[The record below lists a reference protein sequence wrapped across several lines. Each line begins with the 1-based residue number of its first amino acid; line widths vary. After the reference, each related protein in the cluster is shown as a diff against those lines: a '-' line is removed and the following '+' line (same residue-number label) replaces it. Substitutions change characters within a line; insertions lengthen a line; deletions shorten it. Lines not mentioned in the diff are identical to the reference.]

1 MNNAP
6 ENKDYANSV
15 PYYINE
21 RKKNHYT
28 LTHAL
33 YALLTFIIGTLWYR
47 WVFRINPHGIF
58 GEYSA
63 LPVMVFTVVFFAFAV
78 SYFRLR
84 RIELRRDAIILM
96 CACLIFSLRYA
107 LYPKDSYSFIAFLS
121 VAVLHVC
128 VLLFLYCIGDEKALD
143 RIVGSFFKAIFYT
156 PFCCFHSIFASFG
169 AFFKKHTDTEEAK
182 EKSRVMLYKI
192 LLVFFGIVISL
203 PIMLNVLF
211 LFGSDGFFSEF
222 TKEAG
227 KFFENIHIDFRIGNY
242 FNLITVLVSMYIFGA
257 MYHADK
263 KATEETVQE
272 SSITSFEIMPHIMSN
287 TITVCILSVY
297 LLFFIAQI
305 GGFTHMLTATLPEN
319 TTYAEFARSG
329 FFELCTVA
337 CISGGVLY
345 LTELLEVKSASVRS
359 VSVTKSMMI
368 IFNILLI
375 FTAAFKM
382 IMYIS
387 AYGYTP
393 KRFYTLWFMLL
404 LTVLFVMAYIKLRNR
419 KFKLSRYSVYV
430 TLAFLS
436 VLFLVDFEGISA
448 VLNKTYFIN
457 I

>member
-121 VAVLHVC
+121 GVVLHVC
-128 VLLFLYCIGDEKALD
+128 VLLFLYCTGDEKALD
-143 RIVGSFFKAIFYT
+143 KIAGSFFKAIFYT

-263 KATEETVQE
+263 RSYDTDKKEVTHDY
-272 SSITSFEIMPHIMSN
+272 SIMPQIMS
-287 TITVCILSVY
+287 TTVMICFISVY

-305 GGFTHMLTATLPEN
+305 DGFSHMFAGTLPQN

-329 FFELCTVA
+329 FF
-337 CISGGVLY
+337 
-345 LTELLEVKSASVRS
+345 
-359 VSVTKSMMI
+359 
-368 IFNILLI
+368 
-375 FTAAFKM
+375 
-382 IMYIS
+382 
-387 AYGYTP
+387 
-393 KRFYTLWFMLL
+393 
-404 LTVLFVMAYIKLRNR
+404 
-419 KFKLSRYSVYV
+419 
-430 TLAFLS
+430 
-436 VLFLVDFEGISA
+436 
-448 VLNKTYFIN
+448 
-457 I
+457 

>member
-96 CACLIFSLRYA
+96 CACLIFSFRYA

-128 VLLFLYCIGDEKALD
+128 VLLFLYCTGDEKALD
-143 RIVGSFFKAIFYT
+143 RIVGSFFKAVFYT

-203 PIMLNVLF
+203 PIMINVLL

-222 TKEAG
+222 MHGISE
-227 KFFENIHIDFRIGNY
+227 FFENLHIDIKIRDY
-242 FNLITVLVSMYIFGA
+242 FNIITILVSMYIFGA

-263 KATEETVQE
+263 RSYDTDKKEVTHDY
-272 SSITSFEIMPHIMSN
+272 SIMPQIMS
-287 TITVCILSVY
+287 TTVMICFISVY

-305 GGFTHMLTATLPEN
+305 DGFSHMFAGTLPQN

-345 LTELLEVKSASVRS
+345 ITEILEIK
-359 VSVTKSMMI
+359 SVTKRSVPVTKSIMI

-387 AYGYTP
+387 AYGYTE